1 MISCLISHNSSVH
14 VSTCQLQTSK
24 EPIMESRLHCE
35 SYQDLGQGVGWQR
48 REGTNGKCVGNV
60 ILCKYLDPFETYSQ
74 VPSKKINAIRPFEMV
89 CGLSEINPICKM
101 LPRPA
106 KLDRKQV
113 SPNKALFKKKKL
125 MRHRPYILIF
135 SGKYNWIFFG
145 PRLYQTCVGK
155 FAQGLRQVTINSC
168 LSNIYIWKLF
178 RSFKNF

>member
-24 EPIMESRLHCE
+24 EPIIESRLHCE
-35 SYQDLGQGVGWQR
+35 TDQDLGHLLSVSQRVEWQR
-48 REGTNGKCVGNV
+48 REGINGKCVGNL

-74 VPSKKINAIRPFEMV
+74 VLSKKINAIHPFKMV

-135 SGKYNWIFFG
+135 LGKYNWSFRPYIV
-145 PRLYQTCVGK
+145 PTL
-155 FAQGLRQVTINSC
+155 C
-168 LSNIYIWKLF
+168 LQICS
-178 RSFKNF
+178 RTE